1 MEYPAY
7 SIRDNKVG
15 FGAPFLEANDH
26 TAIRSFGLK
35 VNANDLMY
43 YSPADYDLYSV
54 GSFDTETAMF
64 KSAVPVLIKSGTSMV
79 GDKK

>member
-1 MEYPAY
+1 MEYPVY

-15 FGAPFLEANDH
+15 FGAPFLEVNDQ

-35 VNANDLMY
+35 VNNIDVML
-43 YSPADYDLYSV
+43 YSPSDYDLYSI
-54 GSFDTETAMF
+54 GSFDTDKGSF